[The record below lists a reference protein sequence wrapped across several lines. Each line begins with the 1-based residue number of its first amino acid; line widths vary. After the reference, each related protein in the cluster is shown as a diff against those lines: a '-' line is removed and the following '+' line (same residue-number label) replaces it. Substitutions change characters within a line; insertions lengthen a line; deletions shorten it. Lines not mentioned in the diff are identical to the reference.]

1 MSFSSRELKQ
11 KFDDEEIEILVN
23 YFYYLNRDKFWT
35 RMSLASK
42 LLAGAMSLTAV
53 SQYLSEHADWA
64 VFWGIVSAV
73 LSLVLSVF
81 NAEKKIK
88 SYYHLFREYES
99 LRGMFPTVKSEYT
112 EEAFKALK
120 TVRDRV
126 EKMDADIQP
135 WIGLCKIC
143 QNQAIDMLHLSQKMK
158 YPFTLLERVAYNL
171 IDLPCNRVRENG
183 KS

>member
-1 MSFSSRELKQ
+1 MSFTVQELKQ
-11 KFDDEEIEILVN
+11 KFEDEEVEILVN

-53 SQYLSEHADWA
+53 SQFLSEHADWA
-64 VFWGIVSAV
+64 VFWGGVSAV

-81 NAEKKIK
+81 NVEKKIK

-99 LRGMFPTVKSEYT
+99 LRGLFPTVKSEYT
-112 EEAFKALK
+112 EESFNALK
-120 TVRDRV
+120 SARDRV
-126 EKMDADIQP
+126 EKIDTDIQP

-143 QNQAIDMLHLSQKMK
+143 QNQAIDMLHLDQKMK
-158 YPFTLLERVAYNL
+158 YPFTLLERIVYNL
-171 IDLPCNRVRENG
+171 IDLPCNRMRENG